1 MLLKTEDTAPKRSK
15 RLEYGDR
22 SDTKFLICPVLIHRN
37 WMVHQSTMAKKKEKE
52 AVSGAVQE
60 TLVVKPTQN
69 DIVNSP
75 SPLQAS

>member
-1 MLLKTEDTAPKRSK
+1 LKTGDTAPKRSK
-15 RLEYGDR
+15 RLEYGDQ

-37 WMVHQSTMAKKKEKE
+37 WVVYQSTMAKKKEKE

-75 SPLQAS
+75 SPL